1 MVFFDTIGQI
11 GTSKVWATLVNYLSI
26 FSNLE
31 KEGGN
36 FQSSYLM
43 LVGFGNL
50 ENGVAAMAH
59 PQTTGPFCDFLI
71 RFLYLLEYICNFCF
85 CILYFWQFRKW
96 VVHTVRQVGQPL
108 VTLNRPQG
116 KSTMYIAQGE
126 KCQSNTFSK

>member
-50 ENGVAAMAH
+50 ENRVAAMAH
-59 PQTTGPFCDFLI
+59 PQTTGPYYDFVI
-71 RFLYLLEYICNFCF
+71 RFF
-85 CILYFWQFRKW
+85 CIYLNISVIFAFVFCTFGNLENGSYTPSDKW
-96 VVHTVRQVGQPL
+96 ANPW
-108 VTLNRPQG
+108 
-116 KSTMYIAQGE
+116 
-126 KCQSNTFSK
+126 

>member
-50 ENGVAAMAH
+50 ENGVATMAH
-59 PQTTGPFCDFLI
+59 PQTTGPFYDFVI
-71 RFLYLLEYICNFCF
+71 RFFVFTSIYLLFLL
-85 CILYFWQFRKW
+85 LYF
-96 VVHTVRQVGQPL
+96 VL
-108 VTLNRPQG
+108 LA
-116 KSTMYIAQGE
+116 I
-126 KCQSNTFSK
+126 